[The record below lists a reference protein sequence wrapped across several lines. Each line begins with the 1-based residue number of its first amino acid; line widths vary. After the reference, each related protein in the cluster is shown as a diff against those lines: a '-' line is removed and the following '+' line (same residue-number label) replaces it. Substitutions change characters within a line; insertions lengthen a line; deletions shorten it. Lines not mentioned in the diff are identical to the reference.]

1 MVERRLHY
9 FFLLHCLELPTSF
22 GFLPRHFQSQH
33 IGFRF
38 YSKVVSFAVFS
49 DLAVN
54 RVNLLKMAIIIGL
67 YQHQCVCK
75 LTLILQLHLCLLQN
89 LLCLSNEDVET
100 FASHNPLTTKY
111 IAILGE
117 RCQIKYIQ
125 VQLTYIL
132 SKHINYNYVLQI
144 SSIIFLKYYKVNA
157 YLKIVIYL
165 KHTFN

>member
-1 MVERRLHY
+1 M
-9 FFLLHCLELPTSF
+9 
-22 GFLPRHFQSQH
+22 
-33 IGFRF
+33 
-38 YSKVVSFAVFS
+38 
-49 DLAVN
+49 
-54 RVNLLKMAIIIGL
+54 
-67 YQHQCVCK
+67 
-75 LTLILQLHLCLLQN
+75 
-89 LLCLSNEDVET
+89 ET

-117 RCQIKYIQ
+117 RCQIEYIQ
-125 VQLTYIL
+125 DQLTYIL